1 VANDVANDVAI
12 ALQAFRPSGFSPE
25 SWCYKKRDSQV
36 TLNMDLLLSRGDHQ
50 MGLYFIKGVSW
61 KGAEMIGLL
70 LSQALMQSCANER
83 LKRFRGDSFFGK
95 RASRDDRRRECLFEK
110 GAFFECDKSP
120 VRKGSHGIKSLSGSK
135 KENRI
140 NFIQEG

>member
-1 VANDVANDVAI
+1 VANVVANDVAI
-12 ALQAFRPSGFSPE
+12 APQAFRPSGFSP
-25 SWCYKKRDSQV
+25 SWRYKKRDSQV

-61 KGAEMIGLL
+61 KGTEMIGLL
-70 LSQALMQSCANER
+70 LRQALIQSCANER

-95 RASRDDRRRECLFEK
+95 RASRDRRECLFEK
-110 GAFFECDKSP
+110 RASFECDQSP

>member
-1 VANDVANDVAI
+1 
-12 ALQAFRPSGFSPE
+12 
-25 SWCYKKRDSQV
+25 
-36 TLNMDLLLSRGDHQ
+36 MDLLLSRGDHQ

-95 RASRDDRRRECLFEK
+95 WASRNDRRRERLFEK
-110 GAFFECDKSP
+110 RAFFECDQSP
-120 VRKGSHGIKSLSGSK
+120 VRREGSHEIKSLSGSK

>member
-1 VANDVANDVAI
+1 
-12 ALQAFRPSGFSPE
+12 
-25 SWCYKKRDSQV
+25 
-36 TLNMDLLLSRGDHQ
+36 

-70 LSQALMQSCANER
+70 LRQTLIQSCANER

-95 RASRDDRRRECLFEK
+95 RASRDDRRGECLFEK
-110 GAFFECDKSP
+110 RTFFESDQCP
-120 VRKGSHGIKSLSGSK
+120 IGKGSHGIKSLSGSK

>member
-1 VANDVANDVAI
+1 MANDVAK

-25 SWCYKKRDSQV
+25 SWCYKKRDPQV

-61 KGAEMIGLL
+61 KGTEMIGLL

-83 LKRFRGDSFFGK
+83 LKRFRGNSFFGK
-95 RASRDDRRRECLFEK
+95 RASRDGGECLFEK
-110 GAFFECDKSP
+110 RTFFESDQCP
-120 VRKGSHGIKSLSGSK
+120 VRREGSHGIKSLSGSK